1 MLGAMVLTL
10 LLVLRAL
17 IESSETINTNVALTV
32 MQVPASLANFEQVLF
47 KYKIEI
53 YIGVYRLVAVR
64 VLEKQGRL
72 YCLSACRAINI
83 DSYNETMYNMGTA

>member
-1 MLGAMVLTL
+1 
-10 LLVLRAL
+10 
-17 IESSETINTNVALTV
+17 
-32 MQVPASLANFEQVLF
+32 MQNPASVSGFQQVLF
-47 KYKIEI
+47 KYKTEI
-53 YIGVYRLVAVR
+53 YSGVYRLVAVR